1 MSSSP
6 STGGAGP
13 AAALAAA
20 VLLAAS
26 PLAAQVQ
33 DRVDLQ
39 GTEANAH
46 KETDPVIGTGT
57 EAPEIEGKQSF
68 EIDPVSPTPGAAIME
83 PDQRP
88 GDDADGETEDTPKT
102 TN

>member
-6 STGGAGP
+6 PTGGAGP
-13 AAALAAA
+13 AAALATAS
-20 VLLAAS
+20 LLAAS

-39 GTEANAH
+39 GMEANAQ

-83 PDQRP
+83 PDERP
-88 GDDADGETEDTPKT
+88 SDDAVGETEDAPKT
-102 TN
+102 AD